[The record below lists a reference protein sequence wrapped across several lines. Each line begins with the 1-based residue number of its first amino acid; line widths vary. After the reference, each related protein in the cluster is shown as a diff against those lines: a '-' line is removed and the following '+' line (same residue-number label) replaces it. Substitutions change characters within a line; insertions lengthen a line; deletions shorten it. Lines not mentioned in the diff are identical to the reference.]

1 MKVRSKIKK
10 MLTKVFSFGKPKK
23 QILFESFG
31 GAQYSADPRAISEKM
46 HELYPEI
53 QIVWYID
60 AKAKKDN
67 NSLLPNYVKVV
78 DNKLSYIYALA
89 KSMAYVTTQPL
100 TESFYKRRGQFVVQ
114 TWHGDRGL
122 KKVLYEATQTGKV
135 RAPILDNVYTDICVA
150 ASDIGESVY
159 RTAFRYDGEIVK
171 VGMPRNDKLVSMP
184 IDLSVYRKRLGIPE
198 GVKVLL
204 YAPTFR
210 GSTISEQ
217 KAMINLTRCLDILEE
232 KGEKWIG
239 LVRAHE
245 YSKKIVHD
253 TDERIYEVSLY
264 PDMADI
270 LLITDILITDYSSCA
285 CDFVLTHK
293 PVILAVNDVE
303 QYQKESR
310 HLKVNLEDTGFVL
323 SYSEEN
329 LEKLLMNL
337 DIDMFV
343 KASDRVIDFFGIDE
357 SGNASEIICKRIYNA
372 CLG

>member
-232 KGEKWIG
+232 KGDKWIG
-239 LVRAHE
+239 LIRAHE
-245 YSKKIVHD
+245 YSKKIIHNA
-253 TDERIYEVSLY
+253 DERIYEVSLY